1 MTTQTS
7 RPYASR
13 TPAQKHAA
21 ARQSQALS
29 RLGGMLILLL
39 ALGAPAFVVGV
50 ILYAF
55 VAANRRSHLEAAQTQ
70 IVRRRYAIVL
80 LGMLVGMAVI
90 WLGYKTILAQGQL
103 LIQIGRMYQPF
114 VAQLLK
120 APSKLHWQALRPAIP
135 ALWPQLRTLWLMLL
149 PIAPC
154 IAVYL
159 ESTRIKPLAELRLEK
174 EQQGEARDRMKRR
187 AAAQKVK
194 RAPEQIKGKSI
205 IGAPLGGA
213 LPDWRIKDWVSY
225 PAELLNR
232 HAVIVG
238 GSGTGKTEFL
248 LRLAYLVA
256 KVLKWQVFYID
267 AKGDVEVANRFMTMM
282 VHGDIGN
289 AAMFPDL
296 AYRGWR
302 GDATAILNRLMAIED
317 YSEPYYRAI
326 AKTVLSIA
334 CHAPCGPP
342 RSSMD
347 LLDRLNATVLTE
359 LYAGYDDQ
367 RVDTLNT
374 LTDADFAGVYK
385 RYFGFFDALGR
396 KLDGS
401 WSFDTVD
408 AGYIL
413 LDGLALKEEARS
425 LGRYL
430 LEDFAHYVS
439 KRKKTDK
446 RVLLIVDEWSAISRG
461 GVDAANLFERVRSYG
476 AGIVVTSQSYEGLGA
491 DAAKL
496 VGAAWAT
503 IAFQCTDPE
512 AIAARAGTVREVQS
526 TLQTEL
532 TAIPGRNTLLS
543 GREHL
548 SGISSQRE
556 QEVFR
561 LHPNVIRNLGVGEC
575 CIITNGAYLAL
586 RVARLPAMLDL
597 GMRWGRS
604 MQEMNASTSMPPR
617 RAKPVSPSG
626 NEETVKEKGGSL
638 AGADANQERD
648 VVCSAAQSDA
658 PVDAEA
664 AAQAE
669 DTTAAEQPQEQP
681 AAAEPAAGE
690 PKSDGEGAE
699 ALSAVGEKSEAASSA
714 ASPVE
719 ASDDRD

>member
-1 MTTQTS
+1 M
-7 RPYASR
+7 
-13 TPAQKHAA
+13 
-21 ARQSQALS
+21 S
-29 RLGGMLILLL
+29 RLGGMLILLI

-50 ILYAF
+50 ILYGF
-55 VAANRRSHLEAAQTQ
+55 VAANRRGHLEAGQSQ
-70 IVRRRYAIVL
+70 VVRWRYAILL
-80 LGMLVGMAVI
+80 LGMLVGMAVVG
-90 WLGYKTILAQGQL
+90 LGYPVILAHGRQLAQSWTIYQPLVTQL
-103 LIQIGRMYQPF
+103 LR
-114 VAQLLK
+114 
-120 APSKLHWQALRPAIP
+120 APSKLHAQALLP
-135 ALWPQLRTLWLMLL
+135 ALTAVWPQLRTLWLMLL
-149 PIAPC
+149 PLSPC

-159 ESTRIKPLAELRLEK
+159 ESTRIKTLAELRFEK
-174 EQQGEARDRMKRR
+174 EQQAEARDRLARR

-194 RAPEQIKGKSI
+194 GAPEQLKGTAI
-205 IGAPLGGA
+205 IGVPLGGA
-213 LPDWRIKDWVSY
+213 LPDWRIKEWVTY

-232 HAVIVG
+232 HAVIIG

-267 AKGDVEVANRFMTMM
+267 AKGDVEVANRFMAMM
-282 VHGDIGN
+282 AHGGIGN

-296 AYRGWR
+296 AVHGWK

-326 AKTVLSIA
+326 AKTVLSLA

-342 RSSMD
+342 RSSLD
-347 LLDRLNATVLTE
+347 LLDRLNLATLSD
-359 LYAGYDDQ
+359 LYDGSDDR
-367 RVDTLNT
+367 RVDTLKT
-374 LTDADFAGVYK
+374 LTDTDFAGVYK

-401 WSFDTVD
+401 WSFDTAD
-408 AGYIL
+408 ASYIL

-439 KRKKTDK
+439 KRKRQGR

-496 VGAAWAT
+496 IGAAWAT

-512 AIAARAGTVREVQS
+512 VIAARAGTIKEVQS

-532 TAIPGRNTLLS
+532 TAIPGRNTLLTGKEYVS
-543 GREHL
+543 GM
-548 SGISSQRE
+548 STQRE

-561 LHPNVIRNLGVGEC
+561 LHPNVIRTLGVGEC

-586 RVARLPAMLDL
+586 RVARLPNIPDMGML
-597 GMRWGRS
+597 WGRTS
-604 MQEMNASTSMPPR
+604 TGASATPH
-617 RAKPVSPSG
+617 RAIT
-626 NEETVKEKGGSL
+626 TVV
-638 AGADANQERD
+638 AGPATTVTAQKAEPIAELDQERIE
-648 VVCSAAQSDA
+648 SASAHSPAEPTACEPEHVQ
-658 PVDAEA
+658 EA
-664 AAQAE
+664 AGFDEQRHE
-669 DTTAAEQPQEQP
+669 DEQVPSEVTAV
-681 AAAEPAAGE
+681 AADEE
-690 PKSDGEGAE
+690 LDI
-699 ALSAVGEKSEAASSA
+699 
-714 ASPVE
+714 
-719 ASDDRD
+719 